1 MTPEEMQKAL
11 DAGSDMLRKMMD
23 QANAAADQLCRDGD
37 NASSADVR
45 ELAAAL
51 TYAHALGRRLNIG
64 GIVARGGG
72 K

>member
-1 MTPEEMQKAL
+1 MTREEMQKAL
-11 DAGSDMLRKMMD
+11 DAGSDALRKMMD

-37 NASSADVR
+37 NAGSADVR

-51 TYAHALGRRLNIG
+51 TYAHALGRRINIDG
-64 GIVARGGG
+64 MVARGGG